1 MHKKIF
7 ILDTNLSLVYGE
19 NVNLDKM
26 SKFLKSLTEEH
37 HVIIVTNGW
46 YEQGFQICEL
56 FQNNKID
63 IISGGG
69 ACIKLASNPNYEYAD
84 FISKIDA
91 DLILHLAINSYSGLF
106 IKGSE
111 LDNSNSNVSLN
122 YFLNFQDAKDF
133 KGIWKLGFDLN
144 NDYLSFERKMT
155 KIKISE
161 IYVFGNNSNFSAK
174 FLDSSNNANDLI
186 KQRNVN
192 MTNFLKHNYLFN
204 SKMCSKNNAVNKY
217 LQKTGLKSEDIVY
230 ISLGEIDEAGLI
242 QYGQVILPSD
252 INASF
257 KESATFVYDV
267 KNPETIIDYINSKNF
282 LKISS

>member
-1 MHKKIF
+1 MNKKIF

-19 NVNLDKM
+19 NVNLEKM
-26 SKFLKSLTEEH
+26 SKFLKALTEEH
-37 HVIIVTNGW
+37 YVIITTNGW

-69 ACIKLASNPNYEYAD
+69 TCTKLAANSTYEYAD

-106 IKGSE
+106 IKGCES
-111 LDNSNSNVSLN
+111 DNINSNISLN

-144 NDYLSFERKMT
+144 NDYLSFKSKLS

-161 IYVFGNNSNFSAK
+161 IYVFGNNSNFNAK
-174 FLDSSNNANDLI
+174 FLDSNNVINDLI
-186 KQRNVN
+186 RQRNVN
-192 MTNFLKHNYLFN
+192 MTKFLKHNYLFN
-204 SKMCSKNNAVNKY
+204 SKICSKNNAVNKY
-217 LQKTGLKSEDIVY
+217 LEKLGLHSEDIVY
-230 ISLGEIDEAGLI
+230 ISLGEIDELGLMR
-242 QYGQVILPSD
+242 YGEVILPSD
-252 INASF
+252 INQLF
-257 KESATFVYDV
+257 KENATFVYDA
-267 KNPETIIDYINSKNF
+267 KNPEAIIDYINSKNF
-282 LKISS
+282 LKLNN

>member
-19 NVNLDKM
+19 NVNLEKM
-26 SKFLKSLTEEH
+26 SKFLKALTEEH
-37 HVIIVTNGW
+37 HVIITTNGW

-69 ACIKLASNPNYEYAD
+69 ACTKLAASPTYEYVD

-106 IKGSE
+106 IKGCE
-111 LDNSNSNVSLN
+111 LDKINCNLSLN

-144 NDYLSFERKMT
+144 NDYLSFERKLA

-161 IYVFGNNSNFSAK
+161 IYVFGNNSNFNAK
-174 FLDSSNNANDLI
+174 FLDSNNNTNDLI
-186 KQRNVN
+186 KQRNIN
-192 MTNFLKHNYLFN
+192 MTKFLRHNYLFN

-217 LQKTGLKSEDIVY
+217 LENLGLHSEDIIY
-230 ISLGEIDEAGLI
+230 ISLGEIDELGLTR
-242 QYGQVILPSD
+242 YGEVILPSD
-252 INASF
+252 INPLF
-257 KESATFVYDV
+257 KENATFVYDA
-267 KNPETIIDYINSKNF
+267 KNPEAIIDYINSKDF
-282 LKISS
+282 LKLKN